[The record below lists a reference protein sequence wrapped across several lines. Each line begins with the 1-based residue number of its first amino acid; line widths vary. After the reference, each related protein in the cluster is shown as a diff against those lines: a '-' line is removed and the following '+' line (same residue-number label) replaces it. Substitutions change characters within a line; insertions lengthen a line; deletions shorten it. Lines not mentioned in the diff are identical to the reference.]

1 MRALF
6 CIICPPFAILLCGK
20 PISAMFNMFLC
31 LFFWI
36 PGVIHAFAVVDQSH
50 TSKQTKQIV
59 RAINGKKKKAKKPCR
74 IHNADRMARLEGV
87 TVTRSESYDDK
98 YIGEGGT
105 KFKRK

>member
-36 PGVIHAFAVVDQSH
+36 PGVVHAFAVVDQHH

-59 RAINGKKKKAKKPCR
+59 RAIKGKKKKAKKPCLV
-74 IHNADRMARLEGV
+74 HNQARMERLHGTTTTEA
-87 TVTRSESYDDK
+87 YDDK
-98 YIGEGGT
+98 YVGEGGT